1 MQDYNF
7 WADLLDTYQSLSIW
21 MKTLWLI
28 VPPTFLLILLTIIL
42 RHRIAYKRAD
52 IKFPGNLVYSIRR
65 DERQQLHVY
74 HHNSGIETLPTLV
87 LVDDVGRDVIDQ
99 G

>member
-21 MKTLWLI
+21 MKTMWLV
-28 VPPTFLLILLTIIL
+28 VPPTFLIALLTIIL

-52 IKFPGNLVYSIRR
+52 YRFPGDLVYTIRR
-65 DERQQLHVY
+65 DDQNQLHIY
-74 HHNSGIETLPTLV
+74 HHQSNTKKPPALV
-87 LVDDVGRDVIDQ
+87 LVDDVGSNLVDA
-99 G
+99 